1 MQNLE
6 TQSSVVSQMTEWYT
20 DLVLTLL
27 TRPARMCALCNLYP
41 TYRNFRLGLTPP
53 SLRLNGQYNVERNR
67 KRKTTSSLQGEMP
80 VKRGRPK
87 KILNL
92 ASRYPTLCC
101 TGVEESSDR
110 NKEALRK
117 EMEKEI
123 PRKDIVMSLMKDTFM
138 SRRKEILRSDM
149 SVLSKLDKY
158 PALKMPPIVS
168 F

>member
-1 MQNLE
+1 M
-6 TQSSVVSQMTEWYT
+6 
-20 DLVLTLL
+20 D
-27 TRPARMCALCNLYP
+27 RI
-41 TYRNFRLGLTPP
+41 
-53 SLRLNGQYNVERNR
+53 YNVERNR
-67 KRKTTSSLQGEMP
+67 KRKITSSLQGEMP
-80 VKRGRPK
+80 VKRRRPK
-87 KILNL
+87 KTLNL
-92 ASRYPTLCC
+92 ASRYPTHSCN
-101 TGVEESSDR
+101 GVEESSDR